1 MRKGIIQ
8 NIIKLDEFKWDT
20 INVDNILDKIDD
32 ILFKIFPKEEKNEGY
47 EYIYEKNE
55 GYIIYNLIYLKYDSN
70 NVRKQNNIFL
80 ANKIDDFIK
89 NNIEEFKN
97 TNINIF
103 LKSPFF
109 EKQIEE
115 ERLEELENEI
125 NEYEEF
131 ENSIEICNICNTEN
145 VKHLGDKQIR
155 SSDEGM
161 TSFFICINNECPYY
175 IENQKRYKFK
185 K

>member
-1 MRKGIIQ
+1 MKSDSNEVRK
-8 NIIKLDEFKWDT
+8 NNNL
-20 INVDNILDKIDD
+20 ILADKID
-32 ILFKIFPKEEKNEGY
+32 N
-47 EYIYEKNE
+47 
-55 GYIIYNLIYLKYDSN
+55 
-70 NVRKQNNIFL
+70 
-80 ANKIDDFIK
+80 FIK
-89 NNIEEFKN
+89 NNVEEFKN
-97 TNINIF
+97 TNVNIF

-115 ERLEELENEI
+115 ENLKELENEI
-125 NEYEEF
+125 DEYEEY
-131 ENSIEICNICNTEN
+131 EDSIEICNICYIEN

-175 IENQKRYKFK
+175 IENKKRYKFK